1 MILFWIIF
9 IILFLSFGVI
19 VFIGAP
25 YVPSRIADDIKLF
38 DELNLKK
45 GSVVVDL
52 GSGDGKVL
60 VEASKRGLVAVG
72 YELNPFLYLVSR
84 LRLRKYPKSK
94 VYLGNYWSADLSKA
108 NLVFVFSAAPFME
121 RIYSLLK
128 NQLKKGS
135 YVASYAFSFEGVKIH
150 KKIEPINLYR
160 F

>member
-1 MILFWIIF
+1 
-9 IILFLSFGVI
+9 
-19 VFIGAP
+19 
-25 YVPSRIADDIKLF
+25 
-38 DELNLKK
+38 
-45 GSVVVDL
+45 
-52 GSGDGKVL
+52 VL

-84 LRLRKYPKSK
+84 FRLRKYPKSK

-135 YVASYAFSFEGVKIH
+135 YVASYAFSFEGVKIY

>member
-38 DELNLKK
+38 DELNL
-45 GSVVVDL
+45 
-52 GSGDGKVL
+52 
-60 VEASKRGLVAVG
+60 
-72 YELNPFLYLVSR
+72 
-84 LRLRKYPKSK
+84 
-94 VYLGNYWSADLSKA
+94 
-108 NLVFVFSAAPFME
+108 

-135 YVASYAFSFEGVKIH
+135 YVASYAFSFEGVKIY